1 MRRKKHREGSEVN
14 ETNLEKQ
21 LTRIADS
28 LDSLV
33 SIMQR
38 AENLAQNVVASQKTG
53 NYGQKNRR

>member
-1 MRRKKHREGSEVN
+1 MINHREEKRVG

-28 LDSLV
+28 LESLV
-33 SIMQR
+33 NIMRR